1 MTTAAPVTHLEETR
15 GVGIEDYSKQLPCDP
30 QFTGLT
36 TTFRP
41 RILQAFGIALRRGGK
56 RNSEPGKGV
65 GGHSQFESCSSA
77 QNCRDP
83 TSLCTFDKIGLSEN
97 DRKWP
102 WACKTHANPFKH
114 KLEFCN
120 LSHLTKSLVLIA
132 QGKYKESKINTACTS
147 ARFVLT
153 AVTYLTRR

>member
-1 MTTAAPVTHLEETR
+1 MTTAAPVTHLEKTR

-56 RNSEPGKGV
+56 RNSELRGGGEGEKKKERCFGKFSRNLSHAAV
-65 GGHSQFESCSSA
+65 HRTVVTPQACV
-77 QNCRDP
+77 
-83 TSLCTFDKIGLSEN
+83 LFDNIGLSEN

-102 WACKTHANPFKH
+102 WACKTHANPFKY

-120 LSHLTKSLVLIA
+120 LPHQVICCNCA
-132 QGKYKESKINTACTS
+132 G
-147 ARFVLT
+147 
-153 AVTYLTRR
+153 